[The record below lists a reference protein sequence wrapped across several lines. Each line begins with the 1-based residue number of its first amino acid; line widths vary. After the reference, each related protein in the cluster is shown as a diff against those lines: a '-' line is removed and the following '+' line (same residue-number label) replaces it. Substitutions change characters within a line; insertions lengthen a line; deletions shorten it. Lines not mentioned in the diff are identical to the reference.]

1 MKSILKSIIVSILTL
16 EARLVL
22 WRYHPRIIG
31 VTGSVGK
38 TSAKDAIALAL
49 QNTYLIKKSEKS
61 FNSELGVP
69 LTVLGCDTAWGSVG
83 GWIKNVFKGLW
94 LIIGFHTYPE
104 VLVLEMGVDHPGDME
119 RLVSWIHLDVAVVT
133 HIGEEP
139 VHVEFFE
146 TPEALADEKM
156 KIVRGVKK
164 DGAVVL
170 THDDPVVMRYRNDI
184 SQKVITF
191 GFSEG
196 ASVRG
201 GYYTITHDTYGT
213 PTGIAAKILIGS
225 NVFPFA
231 IQGTLGRQFVYPMII
246 AAAVAEALEVNM
258 VDILSAL
265 EGFTPPGGRMRL
277 LSGMK
282 ETVLID
288 DTYNASPVAVK
299 EALATLQEI
308 RVRGK
313 KVAVLGDMRELGKR
327 SGDLHRSVGRA
338 CAGVVDILVTIG
350 SDARVLGEAA
360 KEAGVKRVEAYG
372 TSLEAA
378 KIVPTLVE
386 SGDCILVKGS
396 QGIRAE
402 HVVKALLA
410 NPRDEKY
417 LVRQG
422 REWEKR

>member
-1 MKSILKSIIVSILTL
+1 
-16 EARLVL
+16 
-22 WRYHPRIIG
+22 
-31 VTGSVGK
+31 
-38 TSAKDAIALAL
+38 
-49 QNTYLIKKSEKS
+49 
-61 FNSELGVP
+61 
-69 LTVLGCDTAWGSVG
+69 
-83 GWIKNVFKGLW
+83 
-94 LIIGFHTYPE
+94 
-104 VLVLEMGVDHPGDME
+104 
-119 RLVSWIHLDVAVVT
+119 
-133 HIGEEP
+133 
-139 VHVEFFE
+139 
-146 TPEALADEKM
+146 
-156 KIVRGVKK
+156 
-164 DGAVVL
+164 
-170 THDDPVVMRYRNDI
+170 
-184 SQKVITF
+184 
-191 GFSEG
+191 
-196 ASVRG
+196 
-201 GYYTITHDTYGT
+201 
-213 PTGIAAKILIGS
+213 
-225 NVFPFA
+225 
-231 IQGTLGRQFVYPMII
+231 MII

-258 VDILSAL
+258 VDVLSAL
-265 EGFTPPGGRMRL
+265 EGFAPPGGRMRL

-299 EALATLQEI
+299 EALATLQDI

-313 KVAVLGDMRELGKR
+313 KIAVLGDMRELGKR
-327 SGDLHRSVGRA
+327 AADLHRSVGRA

-360 KEAGVKRVEAYG
+360 KEAGVKRVESYG